1 MAEQLRQEREVD
13 RDGLATSKTTRVVD
27 DTVQAG
33 EERVDSTITAARVV
47 WFIADVLLVLLAFR
61 FVLVLLGANAGSGF
75 VDFIYDVSHPFAA
88 PFFGIFGYKLE
99 YGVSRVELGTL
110 IAMVV
115 YALVAF
121 GITRLLTIK
130 RPNREI

>member
-1 MAEQLRQEREVD
+1 MAEQIRQEREVD
-13 RDGLATSKTTRVVD
+13 SDGLATSKTTRVVD
-27 DTVQAG
+27 DTVPAS
-33 EERVDSTITAARVV
+33 EKRVDSTITAARVV

-61 FVLVLLGANAGSGF
+61 FFLVLLGANQGSAF
-75 VDFIYDVSHPFAA
+75 VDFIYDVSRPFVA
-88 PFFGIFGYKLE
+88 PFFGIFDYRLE

-110 IAMVV
+110 VAMAV
-115 YALVAF
+115 YALIAF